1 MEIIDPQKLLVKI
14 VSVLDKLEIKYFVTG
29 GLAVSVW
36 GRPRATFDI
45 DIVIKLIEPKVAPL
59 AKALRELYKMG
70 YIDEDSAKEAII
82 RNGEFNFIDG
92 ETGAK
97 VDFWTEKNSEF
108 DQIRFQRRKAEI
120 IDRKKVYFISPEDLI
135 LTKLEWY
142 QMSESTRQLE
152 DIESILKISGNKLD
166 MNYLRKW
173 AEKLNCLDILNK
185 AFFLINVHRRHQK
198 NQVQKAQSNP
208 RCRDFGVSARN
219 QKNSYLCPSS

>member
-1 MEIIDPQKLLVKI
+1 MPKNINLLVKELLKVDKDVY
-14 VSVLDKLEIKYFVTG
+14 VS
-29 GLAVSVW
+29 
-36 GRPRATFDI
+36 
-45 DIVIKLIEPKVAPL
+45 
-59 AKALRELYKMG
+59 
-70 YIDEDSAKEAII
+70 EDAIKEALEHK
-82 RNGEFNFIDG
+82 GEFNFIDG

-185 AFFLINVHRRHQK
+185 AIENK
-198 NQVQKAQSNP
+198 
-208 RCRDFGVSARN
+208 
-219 QKNSYLCPSS
+219 Y